1 VLGASL
7 LVGAAGGLASLVY
20 LALLSAAKLV
30 LWPGRTSA
38 PVHWILLIAI
48 GAVISVLLGVLGD
61 PGETG
66 VLVNS
71 IHLDGGP
78 STLRRLRSL
87 VPVSLLGIA
96 VGGGIGP
103 EPPLMQTTATI
114 SAWIGRRLRAPP
126 AELRVLTVTG
136 LASGLAVLFGAPL
149 GAAIFALEILHR
161 KGLEY
166 YEALLPACAGSL
178 ASYAVYAA
186 LTGRGLTPAWEF
198 PGAPHDLSLL
208 DLILGV
214 AGGVAG
220 AAVAHLFGFM
230 IKTCTRITARLPP
243 WARPIAAGLALGALG
258 LALPSGLT
266 YGDAQLGALVA
277 VPAVAVLS
285 LLLAAAG
292 HLVSAAIPLS
302 CRWQGGVII
311 PMFLT
316 GYCLGRA
323 LAEWS
328 GHDGYVLVLATS
340 MMVACNTGMTKTPL
354 GSALVVSEMTAVT
367 LVPPLVIAALV
378 SLYLTSRVSFVGQQ
392 RHREQP
398 EPRDAAPSQLRRR
411 FVQPEADLHRDLDVV
426 HLVVLDVPADAGDL
440 EPVEVTQ
447 GQGRPADRALDRVVQ
462 PDRRGPD
469 DLGDR
474 VNVVRH
480 RYPFRLAHAWL
491 YPMRLCHHSSSAT
504 EPQPPLSCG
513 QPSNYGAGKSLRISL
528 PQDSGLANVSAH
540 APRPPDRRS
549 RARLRLRAGPS
560 RLRPD
565 GRHVRAR
572 PSDPGHQRHDPGHQ
586 RHDPGRPGNSS
597 DQRRRPRDP
606 ACTLPAGVVAPG
618 SLHARPLPVG
628 SHRAQ
633 GHPRGSRSRPRH
645 PGQLHVAGGR
655 PGRRRGRG
663 DRVFLRTAA
672 GDHRDDGHG

>member
-1 VLGASL
+1 LWRAPGPWPAERAAAGDPPRTRPPARQAWLLGASL

-20 LALLSAAKLV
+20 LALLSAAKLL

-61 PGETG
+61 PGDTG
-66 VLVNS
+66 VLVDS

-136 LASGLAVLFGAPL
+136 LASGLTVLFGAPL

-214 AGGVAG
+214 VGGVAG

-243 WARPIAAGLALGALG
+243 SARPIAAGLALGALG

-292 HLVSAAIPLS
+292 HLASAAIPLS

-323 LAEWS
+323 MAEWS

-398 EPRDAAPSQLRRR
+398 EPRDAARGELPLRRR

-440 EPVEVTQ
+440 EPVEVAQ
-447 GQGRPADRALDRVVQ
+447 RLGRPADRALDRVVQ

-474 VNVVRH
+474 VDVVRH
-480 RYPFRLAHAWL
+480 RYPFRLARAWL
-491 YPMRLCHHSSSAT
+491 YPTRLCHHSSSAT
-504 EPQPPLSCG
+504 EPQPPRSCG
-513 QPSNYGAGKSLRISL
+513 QPISVATIRSSAVYRCPCPSYSQAWSGAGSISVIVTVA
-528 PQDSGLANVSAH
+528 SG
-540 APRPPDRRS
+540 PTF
-549 RARLRLRAGPS
+549 
-560 RLRPD
+560 
-565 GRHVRAR
+565 
-572 PSDPGHQRHDPGHQ
+572 
-586 RHDPGRPGNSS
+586 
-597 DQRRRPRDP
+597 RRPRRR
-606 ACTLPAGVVAPG
+606 
-618 SLHARPLPVG
+618 ARHSSSIEVRLV
-628 SHRAQ
+628 
-633 GHPRGSRSRPRH
+633 RS
-645 PGQLHVAGGR
+645 A
-655 PGRRRGRG
+655 
-663 DRVFLRTAA
+663 
-672 GDHRDDGHG
+672 